1 MQCPSNTHFEALKR
15 LLRYIQGTLHIGLPL
30 FRDSL
35 LLKSY
40 ADADW
45 AGDSTNR
52 KSISGYCNYIGSSL
66 VSWSVKKQTAV
77 ARSSTEAEYRA
88 LAAATAEVIWHRR
101 LLQELNCS
109 QSDSTPVFCE
119 NTSAIAL
126 ANNPVFHART
136 KHIEVDCHFI
146 IDCIK
151 NKSITVHHI
160 STKDQ
165 IADIFTKPLPI
176 QRFQILANKLVL
188 SSDTPV

>member
-1 MQCPSNTHFEALKR
+1 SLQYLMLTRPDISFAVNKICQHMQCPSNAHFEALKR
-15 LLRYIQGTLHIGLPL
+15 LLRYIQ
-30 FRDSL
+30 
-35 LLKSY
+35 
-40 ADADW
+40 DADW

-126 ANNPVFHART
+126 ANNP
-136 KHIEVDCHFI
+136 
-146 IDCIK
+146 
-151 NKSITVHHI
+151 
-160 STKDQ
+160 
-165 IADIFTKPLPI
+165 
-176 QRFQILANKLVL
+176 
-188 SSDTPV
+188 